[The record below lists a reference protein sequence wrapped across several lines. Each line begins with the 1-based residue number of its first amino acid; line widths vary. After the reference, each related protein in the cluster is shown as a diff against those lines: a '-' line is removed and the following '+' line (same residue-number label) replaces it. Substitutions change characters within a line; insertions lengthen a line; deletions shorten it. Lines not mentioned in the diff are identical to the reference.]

1 MTVAATE
8 QIETILSLSFSPF
21 LKRSTTIMEGWP
33 LGTASTF
40 ISVSTRWQKKKEN
53 RCLPSRQFDYRNK
66 KETVWLIA
74 IERKWR
80 KTKPVIDRFSI
91 CPTTRNRNTTTNP
104 MLIFQLIQQQQL
116 GVLFFVSRSNQV
128 GWAHISLFFLEAVFF
143 FIFTTFFVLYIS
155 LVLILHCTRR
165 WGSAGWPLCRDRMI
179 RECLLRRDQ
188 IGIKWRQNAE
198 SAGPSLRFGSWC
210 LSRDISQRPW
220 SRKFTTGSDGSPSWS
235 WRAVKSAR
243 RPAGC
248 VSRKGHRPKTQQ
260 QQQQPLL
267 LLLQLMPVGGPAF
280 TLERVKLAHLFG
292 PASSINLLSRA
303 RANEWIYLKMKNKK
317 NPGHL
322 LPGKEVG
329 PEMEWSTFFQQ
340 FWRKCA
346 AAAAAGRTRGLV

>member
-116 GVLFFVSRSNQV
+116 GVLFFCQPQQSGRLSPHFSLLSGSR
-128 GWAHISLFFLEAVFF
+128 FF

-165 WGSAGWPLCRDRMI
+165 WGSAGWL
-179 RECLLRRDQ
+179 
-188 IGIKWRQNAE
+188 A
-198 SAGPSLRFGSWC
+198 
-210 LSRDISQRPW
+210 
-220 SRKFTTGSDGSPSWS
+220 
-235 WRAVKSAR
+235 
-243 RPAGC
+243 
-248 VSRKGHRPKTQQ
+248 
-260 QQQQPLL
+260 
-267 LLLQLMPVGGPAF
+267 LMPRSNDTRVFAS
-280 TLERVKLAHLFG
+280 ER
-292 PASSINLLSRA
+292 SDWN
-303 RANEWIYLKMKNKK
+303 KMKTKRRVCW
-317 NPGHL
+317 PL
-322 LPGKEVG
+322 
-329 PEMEWSTFFQQ
+329 
-340 FWRKCA
+340 A
-346 AAAAAGRTRGLV
+346 AIR